1 MPQPVDFQ
9 TEVAR
14 QTMVDK
20 ILQVADRASLAAQQR
35 LTSEVERQRVQQ
47 ETQIQQ
53 ASQAQSEQI
62 DAEGRRRTPYVGR
75 RRRRK
80 KDDSAG
86 DGGEEASSVFYNADE
101 QPEII
106 DRSEGG
112 QLDVRI

>member
-35 LTSEVERQRVQQ
+35 LVSEVEQERVQQ
-47 ETQIQQ
+47 ETQVQQ
-53 ASQAQSEQI
+53 TPQAQSEQI
-62 DAEGRRRTPYVGR
+62 DAEARRRTPYVRR

-80 KDDSAG
+80 KDKGTSD
-86 DGGEEASSVFYNADE
+86 GEEGTAKVFYNADE

-106 DRSEGG
+106 DESEGN
-112 QLDVRI
+112 QLDIKI